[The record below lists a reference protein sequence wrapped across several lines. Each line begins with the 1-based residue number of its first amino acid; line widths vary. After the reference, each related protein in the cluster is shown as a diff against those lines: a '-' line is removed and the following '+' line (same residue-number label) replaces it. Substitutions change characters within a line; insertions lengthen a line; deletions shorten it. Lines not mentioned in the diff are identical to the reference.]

1 MKEEPNLSEKVE
13 DREVKL
19 EEVKENNREKSRII
33 GQFKDYIVVAKLSE
47 VQISSVD
54 NLDVVLERV

>member
-1 MKEEPNLSEKVE
+1 MNF
-13 DREVKL
+13 

-33 GQFKDYIVVAKLSE
+33 GQFKDYIAVANLSE